1 MSILATVKCSNDVSI
16 THHPVAKSVML
27 GSSVTIPCR
36 IKNLPRNT
44 KIDWEKNGFILGDI
58 RAGTNYFE
66 SMLLVFLLKK
76 VRKQRTKKNK
86 EKA

>member
-36 IKNLPRNT
+36 IKNLPNDIN
-44 KIDWEKNGFILGDI
+44 IDWVKNGFILGDI
-58 RAGTNYFE
+58 KSGTNYFK
-66 SMLLVFLLKK
+66 SMFASSL
-76 VRKQRTKKNK
+76 
-86 EKA
+86 